1 MYVLKYLHYQ
11 KIILFW
17 RLHLSLHRRI
27 FYFKNNL
34 STPVSDFRMTMRA
47 MKTLFGFRTAAA
59 ARRLG
64 AAILFSAAMA
74 VSVAGAHAEPLVSVQ
89 WLTDHG
95 AAPDLVVL
103 DIRSAIDGG
112 GVQAYTAAHIP
123 GSVHSDY
130 DKAGWRVTRNN
141 VPFMVPTAPE
151 LEKLIGDL
159 GIDETS
165 HVVVVP
171 AGVNVLDFGSAARA
185 YWTLKYV
192 GVKNVSI
199 LDGGVAAWRRA
210 GLPLE
215 SGLKGPSPKIFT
227 VTVDKSILAEASDV
241 ETIEDKGSATLVD
254 ARPASFFFG
263 KEKAPASQAYGHIP
277 GALNIDSAG
286 FYDAKANRLR
296 PKAELAVIAD
306 AVPAGPAVS
315 YCNTGHW
322 AATDWFVLHEL
333 LGRNETRLYA
343 GSMVEWTSNAD
354 RPIESSRTKWDDLKK
369 ALGLGS

>member
-1 MYVLKYLHYQ
+1 MQV
-11 KIILFW
+11 
-17 RLHLSLHRRI
+17 
-27 FYFKNNL
+27 
-34 STPVSDFRMTMRA
+34 
-47 MKTLFGFRTAAA
+47 MKTLFWSRSAAA
-59 ARRLG
+59 IRRLG

-74 VSVAGAHAEPLVSVQ
+74 ASVAGAHAEPLVTTQ
-89 WLTDHG
+89 WLNDHR
-95 AAPDLVVL
+95 ADSNLVVL

-112 GVQAYTAAHIP
+112 GAQAYAAAHIP

-130 DKAGWRVTRNN
+130 DKAGWRVTRSN
-141 VPFMVPTAPE
+141 VPFMVPTTPE

-159 GIDETS
+159 GIDENS

-192 GVKNVSI
+192 GVKDVSI
-199 LDGGVAAWRRA
+199 LDGGVAAWRKS

-215 SGLKGPSPKIFT
+215 SGVKTPSPKIFT
-227 VTVDKSILAEASDV
+227 ATVDKSILAEASDV
-241 ETIEDKGSATLVD
+241 ETIEGKGGATLVD
-254 ARPASFFFG
+254 ARPASFFSG

-277 GALNIDSAG
+277 GAVNIDSAG
-286 FYDAKANRLR
+286 FYDSQTNRLKPR
-296 PKAELAVIAD
+296 AELAAIAN

-322 AATDWFVLHEL
+322 ASTDWFVLHEV
-333 LGRNETRLYA
+333 LGRKETRLYA
-343 GSMVEWTSNAD
+343 GSMVEWTSNAN

>member
-1 MYVLKYLHYQ
+1 MPPQRLSNVKVHVM
-11 KIILFW
+11 KI
-17 RLHLSLHRRI
+17 LSP
-27 FYFKNNL
+27 FN
-34 STPVSDFRMTMRA
+34 PVR
-47 MKTLFGFRTAAA
+47 A

-64 AAILFSAAMA
+64 AAMLFSAVMVA
-74 VSVAGAHAEPLVSVQ
+74 SVAGAHAEPLVTVQ
-89 WLTDHG
+89 WLNAHRADS
-95 AAPDLVVL
+95 DLVVL

-112 GVQAYTAAHIP
+112 GAAAYAAAHIP

-159 GIDETS
+159 GIDEDS

-171 AGVNVLDFGSAARA
+171 AGVNVLDFGSAART

-199 LDGGVAAWRRA
+199 LDGGIAAWRQA
-210 GLPLE
+210 GLPTE
-215 SGLKGPSPKIFT
+215 NGVKAPSPKIFT
-227 VTVDKSILAEASDV
+227 ASVDKSILASAGEVEAADG
-241 ETIEDKGSATLVD
+241 KGGATLVD

-263 KEKAPASQAYGHIP
+263 KEKAPAAQAYGHIP
-277 GALNIDSAG
+277 GAVNIDSAE
-286 FYDAKANRLR
+286 FYDPKTNRLK
-296 PKAELAVIAD
+296 PQDELAAIAN
-306 AVPAGPAVS
+306 AVPAGPVVN

-322 AATDWFVLHEL
+322 ASTDWFVMHEL
-333 LGRNETRLYA
+333 LGRKEARLYA
-343 GSMVEWTSNAD
+343 GSMVEWTSNAS
-354 RPIESSRTKWDDLKK
+354 RPVESSRTKWDDLKK